1 MEVLV
6 GDAYS
11 EVIPKRYLLWS
22 LKKVIAMVSFHYN
35 VFIYLKVT
43 KTKTK

>member
-1 MEVLV
+1 MKELV

-11 EVIPKRYLLWS
+11 EVIPKRYLLCS
-22 LKKVIAMVSFHYN
+22 LKKVIAMVSFRYN

-43 KTKTK
+43 KQKIK